1 MQNGAPKA
9 KVTAEEVMLQ
19 IGRKMWCR
27 RSWKE
32 KKRKIT

>member
-19 IGRKMWCR
+19 IGRKM
-27 RSWKE
+27 
-32 KKRKIT
+32 